1 MNIYIILVVV
11 ILFLIMYKYKNS
23 TYLSL
28 ERFKPI
34 KLEFEGIPVIAVD
47 SSKFYDKDY
56 NIYHFEQDNKQTYDN
71 LKYYLD
77 QYDKYPKLIYPINYK
92 YTNNL
97 TVKYENNNI
106 LVDKSQRYII
116 EKKEGKYYIVKYN
129 IGKNITYIEY
139 YIKLDNILKILN
151 QIEKFAKI
159 TNNKII
165 FLDFFVHNKNHNI
178 IAKEI
183 CNNFNK
189 CDSYLFSVLNIM
201 IIIQMNKNI
210 FDSKKLLLIII
221 GNLLNNIKKN
231 KIIKNSSYIDNKQVN
246 INYNKN
252 YKKNK
257 KYKIDNF
264 IITNESKEKI
274 SYLIDNLKTLKL
286 TKSEDLEKYIIGQGM
301 FSTVYINGDRILKI
315 IKNQFTKEPIIFDE
329 IDTAKKI
336 KQLNNSD
343 KYFPKFYEA
352 YLCNIDG
359 KIRICMEFEYIVGYT
374 FNNFFEYYKN
384 INSKTVNIIL
394 NNIIKNNKYFN
405 DNGIARWDNNGN
417 NIIIKEDLSIKYI
430 DLGMTKILD
439 NKDNKQLDK
448 KDYFI
453 LLTKFAIYIIQT
465 NVEYNDILSKLFEE
479 FVKMLNRI

>member
-11 ILFLIMYKYKNS
+11 IFILIMYKYKNNIYS
-23 TYLSL
+23 RL
-28 ERFKPI
+28 ERYKPI
-34 KLEFEGIPVIAVD
+34 TLEFEGTPIIAID

-56 NIYHFEQDNKQTYDN
+56 NIYYFEQDNRLNYN
-71 LKYYLD
+71 NIVYYLD
-77 QYDKYPKLIYPINYK
+77 QYDKYPKLIYPINYQ

-106 LVDKSQRYII
+106 LVDNNQRYII
-116 EKKEGKYYIVKYN
+116 EKKKGNYYIVKYT

-151 QIEKFAKI
+151 QIEKFVKI

-165 FLDFFVHNKNHNI
+165 FLDFFVNNQKHNI

-183 CNNFNK
+183 YNNYIN
-189 CDSYLFSVLNIM
+189 CDSYLFTVLNIM

-221 GNLLNNIKKN
+221 GNLVNNINKN
-231 KIIKNSSYIDNKQVN
+231 KIKKKATYIDDKQSN
-246 INYNKN
+246 NEHHKN
-252 YKKNK
+252 YKKII
-257 KYKIDNF
+257 KYKIDKYK
-264 IITNESKEKI
+264 ITDESKDKI
-274 SYLIDNLKTLKL
+274 NYLIENLKTLKI
-286 TKSEDLEKYIIGQGM
+286 TKSSDLVKYIIGEGI

-315 IKNQFTKEPIIFDE
+315 IKYQFTKDPLIFDE
-329 IDTAKKI
+329 IDVAKKI
-336 KQLNNSD
+336 KKLNNSD
-343 KYFPKFYEA
+343 KYFPKFHEA

-359 KIRICMEFEYIVGYT
+359 KIRICMEFEYIKGYT
-374 FNNFFEYYKN
+374 FNHFFENYKYL
-384 INSKTVNIIL
+384 NSTSVNIIL
-394 NNIIKNNKYFN
+394 NNIITNNKYFN

-417 NIIIKEDLSIKYI
+417 NIILKEDLSVRYI
-430 DLGMTKILD
+430 DLGMTKIID

-465 NVEYNDILSKLFEE
+465 NIEYRDILSKLFGE

>member
-1 MNIYIILVVV
+1 MKFYIILVA
-11 ILFLIMYKYKNS
+11 IIFFLILYKYKNNF
-23 TYLSL
+23 YLSL
-28 ERFKPI
+28 ERYKPI
-34 KLEFEGIPVIAVD
+34 RLEFEGSPVIAID
-47 SSKFYDKDY
+47 SSKFYDKDF
-56 NIYHFEQDNKQTYDN
+56 NIYHFEEYNKQN
-71 LKYYLD
+71 NNKIKYYLN
-77 QYDKYPKLIYPINYK
+77 QYDKYPKLIYPIKYQ
-92 YTNNL
+92 YTNDL

-106 LVDKSQRYII
+106 LVDNSKRYII
-116 EKKEGKYYIVKYN
+116 QKKEGNYYIIKYI
-129 IGKNITYIEY
+129 IGNNITYIEY
-139 YIKLDNILKILN
+139 YIKLDNIIKLLN
-151 QIEKFAKI
+151 QIEKFVKV

-165 FLDFFVHNKNHNI
+165 FLDFFVNSQKHNI

-189 CDSYLFSVLNIM
+189 CDSYLFTILNIM
-201 IIIQMNKNI
+201 IIIQLNKNI
-210 FDSKKLLLIII
+210 FDSKKILLIII
-221 GNLLNNIKKN
+221 GNLVNNIKKN
-231 KIIKNSSYIDNKQVN
+231 KIIKNSSYIDDKQVN

-252 YKKNK
+252 YKKK
-257 KYKIDNF
+257 KNYKIDNF

-274 SYLIDNLKTLKL
+274 NYLIDNLKTIKL
-286 TKSEDLEKYIIGQGM
+286 TKSEDLEEYIIGEGI

-329 IDTAKKI
+329 IQTAKKI
-336 KQLNNSD
+336 KKLNNSD

-359 KIRICMEFEYIVGYT
+359 KIRICMEFEYIAGYT
-374 FNNFFEYYKN
+374 FNNFFDNYEN

-430 DLGMTKILD
+430 DLGMTKIID

-465 NVEYNDILSKLFEE
+465 NIEYNDILSKLFEE
-479 FVKMLNRI
+479 FVRMLNRI